1 MRYFDKMC
9 LVCSSYLLGR
19 IHVDGGGKRDA
30 DTLAQVLRID
40 RMERDELRDKNQ
52 RETYGDK
59 TDGDEFRKVLRS
71 WKRRNLKF

>member
-1 MRYFDKMC
+1 M
-9 LVCSSYLLGR
+9 
-19 IHVDGGGKRDA
+19 DGGGKRDA